1 MTEFSRRLRAVTIEG
16 SGYDLCEAVRQAAD
30 VIDELAASLTETTLT
45 LAGGPNHRGATIDRA
60 RAALAKVYG
69 RWTDLKDLATRSSR
83 RSRNSSA
90 TPSCGA

>member
-16 SGYDLCEAVRQAAD
+16 SGDDLCEAVRQAAD

-45 LAGGPNHRGATIDRA
+45 LAGDPNHRGAPVDRA

-69 RWTDLKDLATRSSR
+69 SMSQ
-83 RSRNSSA
+83 
-90 TPSCGA
+90 